1 MVMRGEGKKVGLI
14 IEKSRERVK
23 KRDRT
28 HRSLSSSSARFTNGL
43 IDLRDAGMSI
53 AVECELQDGNFNE
66 SQQELLQKNK
76 DRQIC

>member
-1 MVMRGEGKKVGLI
+1 M
-14 IEKSRERVK
+14 K

-53 AVECELQDGNFNE
+53 AIECELQDGNFYE
-66 SQQELLQKNK
+66 SQEQGSIRQGDLGLEQVRAYKLLLL
-76 DRQIC
+76 